1 LQNNLN
7 NIKTHI
13 VLITSGQ
20 PSLNPRLVKE
30 ADALVGAGYQ
40 VTVIYQ
46 YWNAWGTKY
55 DTGLLA
61 KKSWRAIRVGGAPT
75 KKRSVYLLS
84 RIIRKAGNIIAK
96 YCGFGLGAAELAI
109 GRCTMLLYKEALKHP
124 ADLYI
129 AHNLAAMPAAV
140 KAAKKARAKCGF
152 DMEDYHRNEVHDNP
166 KEFDVRLKTYIEEK
180 YIPLTDYLT
189 ASSKQIADNYQ
200 LIFPSKKIVPI
211 LNVFPK
217 NQDEQNIKTGSTLKL
232 LWFSQSVGLNRGIE
246 DVLRALK
253 LLEPAAIEFHIL
265 GQLTTPVNEA
275 LAQIIKTLEF
285 VCQPAIFY
293 HDPIHPDDLIQFASQ
308 FDIGLALEPGFSINN
323 KMALSNKIFTYI
335 NAGLALI
342 ATDTPAQQYLID
354 EYPLIGKLYKPGDYT
369 ALSIIIKNY
378 IEHPTLL
385 KDTRQAAYQ
394 AGQTVLNWETERSKF
409 LAVIANTLS
418 N

>member
-1 LQNNLN
+1 MENNLN
-7 NIKTHI
+7 NIKAHI
-13 VLITSGQ
+13 VLVTSGQ
-20 PSLNPRLVKE
+20 PTLNPRLVKE
-30 ADALVGAGYQ
+30 ADALVSAGYQ

-46 YWNAWGTKY
+46 HWNAWGTKY

-61 KKSWRAIRVGGAPT
+61 KKAWRCIRVGGAT
-75 KKRSVYLLS
+75 NEKRSVYLLS
-84 RIIRKAGNIIAK
+84 RIIHKAGNIVAK
-96 YCGFGLGAAELAI
+96 YFGFGLGAAELAL
-109 GRCTMLLYKEALKHP
+109 GRCTILLYKEALKHP

-129 AHNLAAMPAAV
+129 AHNLAALPAVV

-180 YIPLTDYLT
+180 YIPLTNYLT
-189 ASSKQIADNYQ
+189 ASSKHIAYNYQ

-217 NQDEQNIKTGSTLKL
+217 NQHEQNIKTGSTLKL
-232 LWFSQSVGLNRGIE
+232 FWFSQSVGLNRGIE

-265 GQLTTPVNEA
+265 GQLTIPVKEA

-285 VCQPAIFY
+285 LCQPAIFY
-293 HDPIHPDDLIQFASQ
+293 HDPIHPDSLIQFASQ
-308 FDIGLALEPGFSINN
+308 FDIGLALETGFSINN

-335 NAGLALI
+335 NAGLAII
-342 ATDTPAQQYLID
+342 ATDTPAQKYLID
-354 EYPLIGKLYKPGDYT
+354 KYPLIGKLYKPDDHA
-369 ALSIIIKNY
+369 ALSIIVRNY
-378 IEHPTLL
+378 IDHPTLL

-394 AGQTVLNWETERSKF
+394 AGQAALNWETERSKF
-409 LAVIANTLS
+409 LAVVTNTLS

>member
-1 LQNNLN
+1 LENNLN
-7 NIKTHI
+7 NIKAHI

-30 ADALVGAGYQ
+30 ADALADAGYQ

-46 YWNAWGTKY
+46 HWNAWGTKY

-61 KKSWRAIRVGGAPT
+61 KKNWRAIRVGGAPNE
-75 KKRSVYLLS
+75 KQSVYLLS
-84 RIIRKAGNIIAK
+84 RLMHKAGNVLAK
-96 YCGFGLGAAELAI
+96 YCGFGLGAAKLAI
-109 GRCTMLLYKEALKHP
+109 GRCTILLYKEALKHP

-129 AHNLAAMPAAV
+129 AHNLAALPAAV

-166 KEFDVRLKTYIEEK
+166 EEFDVRLKTYIEEK

-189 ASSKQIADNYQ
+189 ASSKQIGDNYQ

-211 LNVFPK
+211 LNAFPK
-217 NQDEQNIKTGSTLKL
+217 NQHEQNIKSGNTLKL
-232 LWFSQSVGLNRGIE
+232 FWFSQSVGLNRGIE

-265 GQLTTPVNEA
+265 GQLTIPVKEELVRIINA
-275 LAQIIKTLEF
+275 LGF
-285 VCQPAIFY
+285 VSPPAIYY

-308 FDIGLALEPGFSINN
+308 FDIGLALEPGFSMNN
-323 KMALSNKIFTYI
+323 NMALSNKIFTYI
-335 NAGLALI
+335 NAGLAII
-342 ATDTPAQQYLID
+342 ATDTPAQKYLID
-354 EYPLIGKLYKPGDYT
+354 EYPLIGKLYKSGNHT
-369 ALSIIIKNY
+369 ALSTIIKNY
-378 IEHPTLL
+378 IDHPTLL
-385 KDTRQAAYQ
+385 KETRLAAYQ
-394 AGQTVLNWETERSKF
+394 AGQTVLNWETECSKF
-409 LAVIANTLS
+409 LAVVINTLS